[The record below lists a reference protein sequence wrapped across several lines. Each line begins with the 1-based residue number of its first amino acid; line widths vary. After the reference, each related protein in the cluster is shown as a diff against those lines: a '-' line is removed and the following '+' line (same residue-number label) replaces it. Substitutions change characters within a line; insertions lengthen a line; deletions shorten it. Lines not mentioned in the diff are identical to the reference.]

1 MLDRLN
7 DSQLQRLQAR
17 DYSRQAPQGQPE
29 SNAVALW
36 NDIDTALGELLRLRV
51 TCGSFQQQI
60 RSLRADNESLRER
73 AKKYRE
79 DVEQLLSE
87 WGKSE

>member
-1 MLDRLN
+1 MSDRLN
-7 DSQLQRLQAR
+7 ESQLRRLQAR
-17 DYSRQAPQGQPE
+17 EYWRQTPQDQSE

-36 NDIDTALGELLRLRV
+36 NDIDTAIRELLRLRGV
-51 TCGSFQQQI
+51 CE
-60 RSLRADNESLRER
+60 SLLAENQSLRER

-87 WGKSE
+87 WGRSE